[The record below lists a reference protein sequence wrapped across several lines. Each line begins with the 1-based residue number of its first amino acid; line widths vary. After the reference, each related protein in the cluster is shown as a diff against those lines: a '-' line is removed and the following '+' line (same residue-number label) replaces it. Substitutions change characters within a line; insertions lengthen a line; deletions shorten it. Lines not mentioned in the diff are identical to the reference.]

1 MSSTANLSA
10 PGGKAVVVGA
20 GVAGLTVALALA
32 ERGLAV
38 EVLDRSP
45 VPFAAGCSRMAG
57 GMIAPWC
64 ELELGCEPVSP
75 DSLIARLG
83 LEALEYWSTHA
94 PVMTRGGS
102 LVLAS
107 PADPGALAR
116 FAARTTGHARLDA
129 AGLRGLEP
137 DLEDRFATGLYFPGE
152 GWLDPVTALKAL
164 VRRLGELG
172 AALHWGADADP
183 ARLSVD
189 RGADW
194 VVDCRGL
201 DARDRLPDL
210 RGVRGE
216 MLTLRAPDVG
226 LSRPTRLLHPRVPV
240 YIVPRGGG
248 VYMVG
253 ATMIESDD
261 RGPPAARALADLIA
275 AAQALHP
282 GFADAAVL
290 EIGAEA
296 RPAFADNLP
305 RIRRDGRVI
314 SVNGFYRHGFLAAPG
329 MARMTAE
336 IILDGASFPE
346 VER

>member
-1 MSSTANLSA
+1 MSSLSTLSVPPRA
-10 PGGKAVVVGA
+10 AVVGA

-32 ERGLAV
+32 ERGV
-38 EVLDRSP
+38 SVTVLDRSP

-83 LEALEYWSTHA
+83 LEALEYWSA
-94 PVMTRGGS
+94 RVPEMTGGGS

-107 PADPGALAR
+107 AADPGALAR
-116 FAARTTGHARLDA
+116 FAARTQGHVRLDA
-129 AGLRGLEP
+129 VALRGLEP
-137 DLEDRFATGLYFPGE
+137 DLEDRFSAGLHFPDE
-152 GWLDPVTALKAL
+152 GWLDPVAALKAL
-164 VRRLGELG
+164 ARRLVELDVD
-172 AALHWGADADP
+172 LRWGVDADP
-183 ARLSVD
+183 ARLD
-189 RGADW
+189 ADW
-194 VVDCRGL
+194 VVDCRGV

-210 RGVRGE
+210 RSVRGE
-216 MLTLRAPDVG
+216 TLSLRAPDVA

-240 YIVPRGGG
+240 YVVPRGGG

-261 RGPPAARALADLIA
+261 RGPPSARSLADLIA
-275 AAQALHP
+275 AACALHP

-329 MARMTAE
+329 MARMAAA
-336 IILDGASFPE
+336 IMLDGARFPE
-346 VER
+346 VEQCPEAK